1 MNEKTVNP
9 SLKEI
14 EDVIDYYYSQ
24 NPDTLMP
31 LLLVALA
38 ANGKMTIHSTEREID
53 EVYRSYDLV
62 QLLTMDWVKQN
73 EVLKERILGWQNQ
86 GKRFVSI
93 DLQLDDWL
101 LNIYNILK
109 KYDEVTVKYE
119 YHHRIGLL
127 YDHSPGNETK
137 KMQRDFAAY
146 ILSDVLLNISPD
158 FYERNYLY
166 IYN

>member
-1 MNEKTVNP
+1 MNENTVNP

-38 ANGKMTIHSTEREID
+38 ANGKMTIHSTERKID

-73 EVLKERILGWQNQ
+73 EVLKERILGWQKQ

-101 LNIYNILK
+101 LNIYN
-109 KYDEVTVKYE
+109 T
-119 YHHRIGLL
+119 RW
-127 YDHSPGNETK
+127 
-137 KMQRDFAAY
+137 
-146 ILSDVLLNISPD
+146 
-158 FYERNYLY
+158 RN
-166 IYN
+166 